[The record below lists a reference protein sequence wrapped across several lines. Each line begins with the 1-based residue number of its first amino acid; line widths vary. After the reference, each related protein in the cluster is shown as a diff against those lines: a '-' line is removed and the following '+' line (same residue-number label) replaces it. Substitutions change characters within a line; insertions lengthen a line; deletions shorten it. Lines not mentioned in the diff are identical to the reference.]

1 MHEDICHSHVT
12 ILANATF
19 IHIVYRYGNFLDS
32 FHLYQNIIKSVH
44 YSQYVN
50 KEVSF

>member
-1 MHEDICHSHVT
+1 MHKDMSHSHVT

-19 IHIVYRYGNFLDS
+19 IHALYTYSNFLDA
-32 FHLYQNIIKSVH
+32 FHPYQNIIKSVH